1 MIVRELFAKLGL
13 SVDAAS
19 FAVADHMLGAVKS
32 GLGLLVQGAARAGA
46 EMKDVITRTVETAS
60 ALNDTS
66 AALGVTTEA
75 LQELG
80 YAAEQNGSSMEGMAD
95 GLRKLSIHMQAAA
108 EGGGEAA
115 EVFRKLGVSVTEGG
129 KLRAVDDVLGDIAEK
144 FKPSNM
150 PDGARKVAFAVDLFG
165 RSGASLIPTLKEGR
179 DGLAKWRKEARELG
193 IVLDAEVIAA
203 GDELGDS
210 WTKLQM
216 AAIGLKFA
224 IAGPLLGS
232 INESVTAVISWVKA
246 NRALI
251 AQRLQAILTA
261 VGLTIKAVAK
271 GFLILGR
278 AIGFVIDRWKL
289 FAVLIL
295 STLAAIVLAN
305 AGAIISFLSLQAAAV
320 AAAVASAAAWA
331 AAAAPILAIAALIA
345 LVVLALEDIWV
356 FLHGGESLFGKL
368 GLEIKKVFDQFLA
381 AGPQPGEHWLVKLLR
396 SALLYVRAVGK
407 AWEFIFGK
415 MFDGISWMAN
425 KIDGLL
431 TRLDMLA
438 RIANVRWDITGT
450 LKRGG
455 KALLGTI
462 DSAGSVVGNAAE
474 TVTQRLFAQPS
485 PSVRMTP
492 NEAPQSKVINA
503 SYAPTIVQQPGQS
516 GAEVSAESQRLW
528 EQWMSSQVEGA
539 SASLVS
545 R

>member
-32 GLGLLVQGAARAGA
+32 GLGLLVSGAARAGA
-46 EMKDVITRTVETAS
+46 EMRDVITRTVETAS

-66 AALGVTTEA
+66 VALGVTTEA

-80 YAAEQNGSSMEGMAD
+80 YAAQLNGSSLEGMAD
-95 GLRKLSIHMQAAA
+95 GLRKLSIHMEAAA

-129 KLRAVDDVLGDIAEK
+129 KLRAADAVLEDIAEK
-144 FKPSNM
+144 FKAM
-150 PDGARKVAFAVDLFG
+150 PDGARKVATAIDLFG
-165 RSGASLIPTLKEGR
+165 KSGASLIPTLTVGR
-179 DGLAKWRKEARELG
+179 EEIVKLREEARGLGVVMSKEL
-193 IVLDAEVIAA
+193 IES
-203 GDELGDS
+203 GDSLGDT
-210 WTKLQM
+210 WDK
-216 AAIGLKFA
+216 LKFA
-224 IAGPLLGS
+224 ADGLRYAIASPLLEP
-232 INESVTAVISWVKA
+232 INEAVKAVIDWVKA
-246 NRALI
+246 NRMLI
-251 AQRLQAILTA
+251 AQRMRVLFDAMGTA
-261 VGLTIKAVAK
+261 IKAFGRGLLLV
-271 GFLILGR
+271 GR
-278 AIGFVIDRWKL
+278 AIGYVIDHWKL

-305 AGAIISFLSLQAAAV
+305 AGAIISFLALQAAAV
-320 AAAVASAAAWA
+320 ASAVASAAAWA

>member
-19 FAVADHMLGAVKS
+19 FAVADQMLGAVKS

-46 EMKDVITRTVETAS
+46 EMRDVITRTVETAS

-66 AALGVTTEA
+66 VALGVTTEA

-80 YAAEQNGSSMEGMAD
+80 YAAQLNGSSLEGMAD
-95 GLRKLSIHMQAAA
+95 GLRKLSVHMEQAATQ
-108 EGGGEAA
+108 GGEAA
-115 EVFRKLGVSVTEGG
+115 QVFTRLGVSITEGG
-129 KLRAVDDVLGDIAEK
+129 KLRAADAVLEDIAEK
-144 FKPSNM
+144 FKVM
-150 PDGARKVAFAVDLFG
+150 PDGARKVATAIDLFG
-165 RSGASLIPTLKEGR
+165 KSGASLIPTLTVGR
-179 DGLAKWRKEARELG
+179 EEIVKLREEARGLGVVMSKEL
-193 IVLDAEVIAA
+193 IES
-203 GDELGDS
+203 GDSLGDT
-210 WTKLQM
+210 WDK
-216 AAIGLKFA
+216 LKFA
-224 IAGPLLGS
+224 ADGLRYAIASPLLEP
-232 INESVTAVISWVKA
+232 INEAVKAVIDWVKA
-246 NRALI
+246 NRMLI
-251 AQRLQAILTA
+251 AQRMRVLFDAMGTA
-261 VGLTIKAVAK
+261 IKAFGRGLLLV
-271 GFLILGR
+271 GR
-278 AIGFVIDRWKL
+278 AIGYVIDHWKL

-305 AGAIISFLSLQAAAV
+305 AGAIISFLALQAAAV
-320 AAAVASAAAWA
+320 ASAVASAAAWA

-516 GAEVSAESQRLW
+516 GTEVSAESQRLW
-528 EQWMSSQVEGA
+528 EEWMSTQVEGA
-539 SASLVS
+539 SAALVS

>member
-32 GLGLLVQGAARAGA
+32 GLGLLVSGAARAGA
-46 EMKDVITRTVETAS
+46 EMRDVITRTVETAS

-66 AALGVTTEA
+66 VALGVTTEA

-80 YAAEQNGSSMEGMAD
+80 YAAQLNGSSLEGMAD
-95 GLRKLSIHMQAAA
+95 GLRKLSIHMEAAA

-129 KLRAVDDVLGDIAEK
+129 KLRAADAVLEDIAEK
-144 FKPSNM
+144 FKAM
-150 PDGARKVAFAVDLFG
+150 PDGARKVATAIDLFG
-165 RSGASLIPTLKEGR
+165 KSGASLIPTLTVGR
-179 DGLAKWRKEARELG
+179 EEIVKLREEARGLGVVMSKEL
-193 IVLDAEVIAA
+193 IES
-203 GDELGDS
+203 GDSLGDT
-210 WTKLQM
+210 WDK
-216 AAIGLKFA
+216 LKFA
-224 IAGPLLGS
+224 ADGLRYAIASPLLEP
-232 INESVTAVISWVKA
+232 INEAVKAVIDWVKA
-246 NRALI
+246 NRMLI
-251 AQRLQAILTA
+251 AQRMRVLFDAMGTA
-261 VGLTIKAVAK
+261 IKAFGRGLLLV
-271 GFLILGR
+271 GR
-278 AIGFVIDRWKL
+278 AIGYVIDHWKL

-305 AGAIISFLSLQAAAV
+305 AGAIISFLALQAAAV

>member
-66 AALGVTTEA
+66 SALGVTTEA

-80 YAAEQNGSSMEGMAD
+80 YAAQLNGSSLEGMAD
-95 GLRKLSIHMQAAA
+95 GLRKLSVHMEQAATQ
-108 EGGGEAA
+108 GGESAQ
-115 EVFRKLGVSVTEGG
+115 VFARLGVAVTEGG
-129 KLRAVDDVLGDIAEK
+129 KLRAADAVLEDIAEK
-144 FKPSNM
+144 FKAM
-150 PDGARKVAFAVDLFG
+150 PDGARKVATAIDLFG
-165 RSGASLIPTLKEGR
+165 KSGASLIPTLTVGR
-179 DGLAKWRKEARELG
+179 EEIVKLREEARGLGVVMSKEL
-193 IVLDAEVIAA
+193 IES
-203 GDELGDS
+203 GDSLGDT
-210 WTKLQM
+210 WDK
-216 AAIGLKFA
+216 LKFA
-224 IAGPLLGS
+224 ADGLRYAIASPLLEP
-232 INESVTAVISWVKA
+232 INEAVKAVIDWVKA
-246 NRALI
+246 NRMLI
-251 AQRLQAILTA
+251 AQRMRVLFDAMGTA
-261 VGLTIKAVAK
+261 IKAFGRGLLLV
-271 GFLILGR
+271 GR
-278 AIGFVIDRWKL
+278 AIGYVIDHWKL
-289 FAVLIL
+289 FAVLIV

-305 AGAIISFLSLQAAAV
+305 AGAIISFLALQAAAV
-320 AAAVASAAAWA
+320 ASAVASAAAWA

-516 GAEVSAESQRLW
+516 GTEVSAESQRLW
-528 EQWMSSQVEGA
+528 EEWMSTQVEGA
-539 SASLVS
+539 SAALVS

>member
-1 MIVRELFAKLGL
+1 VIVRELFAKLGL

-32 GLGLLVQGAARAGA
+32 GLGLLVSGAARAGA
-46 EMKDVITRTVETAS
+46 EMRDVITRTVETAS

-66 AALGVTTEA
+66 VALGVTTEA

-80 YAAEQNGSSMEGMAD
+80 YAAQLNGSSFEGMAD
-95 GLRKLSIHMQAAA
+95 GLRKLSIHMEAAA

-129 KLRAVDDVLGDIAEK
+129 KLRAADAVLEDIAEK
-144 FKPSNM
+144 FKAM
-150 PDGARKVAFAVDLFG
+150 PDGARKVATAIDLFG
-165 RSGASLIPTLKEGR
+165 KSGASLIPTLTVGR
-179 DGLAKWRKEARELG
+179 EEIVKLREEARGLGVVMSKEL
-193 IVLDAEVIAA
+193 IES
-203 GDELGDS
+203 GDSLGDT
-210 WTKLQM
+210 WDK
-216 AAIGLKFA
+216 LKFA
-224 IAGPLLGS
+224 ADGLRYAIASPLLEP
-232 INESVTAVISWVKA
+232 INEAVKAVIDWVKA
-246 NRALI
+246 NRMLI
-251 AQRLQAILTA
+251 AQRMRVLFDAMGTA
-261 VGLTIKAVAK
+261 IKAFGRGLLLV
-271 GFLILGR
+271 GR
-278 AIGFVIDRWKL
+278 AIGYVIDHWKL

-305 AGAIISFLSLQAAAV
+305 AGAIISFLALQAVAV
-320 AAAVASAAAWA
+320 ASAVASAAAWA

>member
-32 GLGLLVQGAARAGA
+32 GLGLLVSGAARAGA
-46 EMKDVITRTVETAS
+46 EMRDVITRTVETAS

-66 AALGVTTEA
+66 VALGVTTEA

-80 YAAEQNGSSMEGMAD
+80 YAAQLNGSSLEGMAD
-95 GLRKLSIHMQAAA
+95 GLRKLSIHMEAAA

-129 KLRAVDDVLGDIAEK
+129 KLRAADAVLEDIAEK
-144 FKPSNM
+144 FKAM
-150 PDGARKVAFAVDLFG
+150 PDGARKVATAIDLFG
-165 RSGASLIPTLKEGR
+165 KSGASLIPTLTVGR
-179 DGLAKWRKEARELG
+179 EEIVKLREEARGLGVVMSKEL
-193 IVLDAEVIAA
+193 IES
-203 GDELGDS
+203 GDSLGDT
-210 WTKLQM
+210 WDK
-216 AAIGLKFA
+216 LKFA
-224 IAGPLLGS
+224 ADGLRYAIASPLLEP
-232 INESVTAVISWVKA
+232 INEAVKAVIDWVKA
-246 NRALI
+246 NRMLI
-251 AQRLQAILTA
+251 AQRMRVLFDAMGTA
-261 VGLTIKAVAK
+261 IKAFGRGLLLV
-271 GFLILGR
+271 GR
-278 AIGFVIDRWKL
+278 AIGYVIDHWKL

-305 AGAIISFLSLQAAAV
+305 AGAIISFLALQAVAV
-320 AAAVASAAAWA
+320 ASAVASAAAWA

-474 TVTQRLFAQPS
+474 TVTQRLFVQPL
-485 PSVRMTP
+485 PSVRLVP

-516 GAEVSAESQRLW
+516 GTEVSAESQRLW
-528 EQWMSSQVEGA
+528 EEWMSTQVEGA
-539 SASLVS
+539 SAALVS

>member
-32 GLGLLVQGAARAGA
+32 GLGLLVSGAARAGA
-46 EMKDVITRTVETAS
+46 EMRDVITRTVETAS

-66 AALGVTTEA
+66 VALGVTTEA

-80 YAAEQNGSSMEGMAD
+80 YAAQLNGSSFEGMAD
-95 GLRKLSIHMQAAA
+95 GLRKLSIHMEAAA

-129 KLRAVDDVLGDIAEK
+129 KLRAADAVLEDIAEK
-144 FKPSNM
+144 FKAM
-150 PDGARKVAFAVDLFG
+150 PDGARKVATAIDLFG
-165 RSGASLIPTLKEGR
+165 KSGASLIPTLTVGR
-179 DGLAKWRKEARELG
+179 EEIVKLREEARGLGVVMSKEL
-193 IVLDAEVIAA
+193 IES
-203 GDELGDS
+203 GDSLGDT
-210 WTKLQM
+210 WDK
-216 AAIGLKFA
+216 LKFA
-224 IAGPLLGS
+224 ADGLRYAIASPLLEP
-232 INESVTAVISWVKA
+232 INEAVKAVIDWVKA
-246 NRALI
+246 NRMLI
-251 AQRLQAILTA
+251 AQRMRVLFDAMGTA
-261 VGLTIKAVAK
+261 IKAFGRGLLLV
-271 GFLILGR
+271 GR
-278 AIGFVIDRWKL
+278 AIGYVIDHWKL

-305 AGAIISFLSLQAAAV
+305 AGAIISFLALQAAAV

-474 TVTQRLFAQPS
+474 TVTQRLFVQPL
-485 PSVRMTP
+485 PSVRLVP

-516 GAEVSAESQRLW
+516 GTEVSAESQRLW
-528 EQWMSSQVEGA
+528 EEWMSTQVEGA
-539 SASLVS
+539 SAALVS

>member
-32 GLGLLVQGAARAGA
+32 GLGLLVSGAARAGA
-46 EMKDVITRTVETAS
+46 EMRDVITRTVETAS

-66 AALGVTTEA
+66 VALGVTTEA

-80 YAAEQNGSSMEGMAD
+80 YAAQLNGSSLEGMAD
-95 GLRKLSIHMQAAA
+95 GLRKLSIHMEAAA

-129 KLRAVDDVLGDIAEK
+129 KLRAADAVLEDIAEK
-144 FKPSNM
+144 FKAM
-150 PDGARKVAFAVDLFG
+150 PDGARKVATAIDLFG
-165 RSGASLIPTLKEGR
+165 KSGASLIPTLTVGR
-179 DGLAKWRKEARELG
+179 EEIVKLREEARGLGVVMSKEL
-193 IVLDAEVIAA
+193 IES
-203 GDELGDS
+203 GDSLGDT
-210 WTKLQM
+210 WDK
-216 AAIGLKFA
+216 LKFA
-224 IAGPLLGS
+224 ADGLRYAIASPLLEP
-232 INESVTAVISWVKA
+232 INEAVKAVIDWVKA
-246 NRALI
+246 NRMLI
-251 AQRLQAILTA
+251 AQRMRVLFDAMGTA
-261 VGLTIKAVAK
+261 IKAFGRGLLLV
-271 GFLILGR
+271 GR
-278 AIGFVIDRWKL
+278 AIGYVIDHWKL

-305 AGAIISFLSLQAAAV
+305 AGAIISFLALQAVAV
-320 AAAVASAAAWA
+320 ASAVASAAAWA

-381 AGPQPGEHWLVKLLR
+381 ACPQPGEHWLVKLLR

>member
-32 GLGLLVQGAARAGA
+32 GLGLLVSGAARAGA
-46 EMKDVITRTVETAS
+46 EMRDVITRTVETAS

-66 AALGVTTEA
+66 VALGVTTEA

-80 YAAEQNGSSMEGMAD
+80 YAAQLNGSSLEGMAD
-95 GLRKLSIHMQAAA
+95 GLRKLSIHMEAAA

-129 KLRAVDDVLGDIAEK
+129 KLRAADAVLEDIAEK
-144 FKPSNM
+144 FKAM
-150 PDGARKVAFAVDLFG
+150 PDGARKVATAIDLFG
-165 RSGASLIPTLKEGR
+165 KSGASLIPTLTVGR
-179 DGLAKWRKEARELG
+179 EEIVKLREEARGLGVVMSKEL
-193 IVLDAEVIAA
+193 IES
-203 GDELGDS
+203 GDSLGDT
-210 WTKLQM
+210 WDK
-216 AAIGLKFA
+216 LKFA
-224 IAGPLLGS
+224 ADGLRYAIASPLLEP
-232 INESVTAVISWVKA
+232 INEAVKAVIDWVKA
-246 NRALI
+246 NRMLI
-251 AQRLQAILTA
+251 AQRMRVLFDAMGTA
-261 VGLTIKAVAK
+261 IKAFGRGLLLV
-271 GFLILGR
+271 GR
-278 AIGFVIDRWKL
+278 AIGYVIDHWKL

-305 AGAIISFLSLQAAAV
+305 AGAIISFLALQAVAV
-320 AAAVASAAAWA
+320 ASAVASAAAWA

>member
-32 GLGLLVQGAARAGA
+32 GLGLLVSGAARAGA
-46 EMKDVITRTVETAS
+46 EMRDVITRTVETAS

-66 AALGVTTEA
+66 VALGVTTEA

-80 YAAEQNGSSMEGMAD
+80 YAAQLNGSSFEGMAD
-95 GLRKLSIHMQAAA
+95 GLRKLSIHMEAAA

-129 KLRAVDDVLGDIAEK
+129 KLRAADAVLEDIAEK
-144 FKPSNM
+144 FKAM
-150 PDGARKVAFAVDLFG
+150 PDGARKVATAIDLFG
-165 RSGASLIPTLKEGR
+165 KSGASLIPTLTVGR
-179 DGLAKWRKEARELG
+179 EEIVKLREEARGLGVVMSKEL
-193 IVLDAEVIAA
+193 IES
-203 GDELGDS
+203 GDSLGDT
-210 WTKLQM
+210 WDK
-216 AAIGLKFA
+216 LKFA
-224 IAGPLLGS
+224 ADGLRYAIASPLLEP
-232 INESVTAVISWVKA
+232 INEAVKAVIDWVKA
-246 NRALI
+246 NRMLI
-251 AQRLQAILTA
+251 AQRMRVLFDAMGTA
-261 VGLTIKAVAK
+261 IKAFGRGLLLV
-271 GFLILGR
+271 GR
-278 AIGFVIDRWKL
+278 AIGYVIDHWKL

-305 AGAIISFLSLQAAAV
+305 AGAIISFLALQAVAV
-320 AAAVASAAAWA
+320 ASAVASAAAWA

-516 GAEVSAESQRLW
+516 GTEVSAESQRLW
-528 EQWMSSQVEGA
+528 EEWMSTQVEGA
-539 SASLVS
+539 SAALVS

>member
-32 GLGLLVQGAARAGA
+32 GLGLLVSGAARAGA
-46 EMKDVITRTVETAS
+46 EMRDVITRTVETAS

-66 AALGVTTEA
+66 VALGVTTEA

-80 YAAEQNGSSMEGMAD
+80 YAAQLNGSSLEGMAD
-95 GLRKLSIHMQAAA
+95 GLRKLSIHMEAAA

-129 KLRAVDDVLGDIAEK
+129 KLRAADAVLEDIAEK
-144 FKPSNM
+144 FKAM
-150 PDGARKVAFAVDLFG
+150 PDGARKVATAIDLFG
-165 RSGASLIPTLKEGR
+165 KSGASLIPTLTVGR
-179 DGLAKWRKEARELG
+179 EEIVKLREEARGLGVVMSKEL
-193 IVLDAEVIAA
+193 IES
-203 GDELGDS
+203 GDSLGDT
-210 WTKLQM
+210 WDK
-216 AAIGLKFA
+216 LKFA
-224 IAGPLLGS
+224 ADGLRYAIASPLLEP
-232 INESVTAVISWVKA
+232 INEAVKAVIDWVKA
-246 NRALI
+246 NRMLI
-251 AQRLQAILTA
+251 AQRMRVLFDAMGTA
-261 VGLTIKAVAK
+261 IKAFGRGLLLV
-271 GFLILGR
+271 GR
-278 AIGFVIDRWKL
+278 AIGYVIDHWKL

-305 AGAIISFLSLQAAAV
+305 AGAIISFLALQAVAV
-320 AAAVASAAAWA
+320 ASAVASAAAWA

-492 NEAPQSKVINA
+492 NEAPQSQVINA
-503 SYAPTIVQQPGQS
+503 SYAPTIVQQPGHS